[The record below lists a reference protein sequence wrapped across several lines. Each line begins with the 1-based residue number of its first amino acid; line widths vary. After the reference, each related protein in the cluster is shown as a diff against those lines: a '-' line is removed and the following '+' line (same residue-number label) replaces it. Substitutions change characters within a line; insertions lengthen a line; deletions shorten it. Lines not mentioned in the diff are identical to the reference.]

1 MAEIPENVQS
11 GFDSEYEALQEAR
24 QRIEQSTEL
33 SQGEREMALGRIA
46 QREMEHVRRVQAEAG
61 RAEENETLGRKLETA
76 RAQGG
81 VGLHHTPDGG
91 VQVQH
96 QTPDPSVSP
105 YLERPEVAEQRNR
118 LTTVTADLTEARQ
131 AIASNPNLPESERTR
146 MLAVIDERIQA
157 HQNPPPAALA
167 RPGVPTAPGTALAPT
182 DPRGTVDAS
191 TVAGTPRPRGTR
203 AAAPATPAAPP
214 PKGAPYQDPYDPGS
228 LYTDTGPV
236 SEIRRSFGEQGKIEQ
251 QAGLDS
257 AADVMAAAEQI
268 RAQKDAAYQRMRE
281 DLVSQDRMLRELDVQ
296 LGQLRSMQFDGERL
310 FRNGHGV
317 SLALGI
323 AVGAMQQTLNNV
335 LFPGSNAPNTAMALV
350 NDAIERDLQ
359 EQSVNF
365 QQGVTTLGMGRTAY
379 SMAREL
385 GMDHV
390 AAYEYAAASAQDYVA
405 RQLNA
410 RRLTM
415 GAGVAAQQA
424 LRAEQELRMSAMD
437 RREDALRMGAQQM
450 VARQGGGGAAQR
462 GRGGHPIAAM
472 TFVRPGVDITELT
485 KRLTPSRMN
494 DLVDTMMGA
503 SNVIRIVDQINALL
517 TETNGGQNFGTAAR
531 GRMSSLAGQLSNAIR
546 QASGMGALDNG
557 AITLTQQ
564 IAGDPLALTETL
576 PVLRGRLQELRAS
589 THATAREYVQYVGMG
604 DLVFDENAR
613 TTLVQP
619 RPSAPGMTSE
629 EGNAQGAGAP
639 ASGPFATLGRDVV
652 NNHEGAWRS
661 FAQWA
666 VGSEE
671 ERRSPGFQVT
681 GPPAGPS
688 PVERAMSSAVS
699 SEESE

>member
-1 MAEIPENVQS
+1 
-11 GFDSEYEALQEAR
+11 
-24 QRIEQSTEL
+24 
-33 SQGEREMALGRIA
+33 
-46 QREMEHVRRVQAEAG
+46 
-61 RAEENETLGRKLETA
+61 
-76 RAQGG
+76 
-81 VGLHHTPDGG
+81 
-91 VQVQH
+91 
-96 QTPDPSVSP
+96 
-105 YLERPEVAEQRNR
+105 
-118 LTTVTADLTEARQ
+118 
-131 AIASNPNLPESERTR
+131 
-146 MLAVIDERIQA
+146 
-157 HQNPPPAALA
+157 
-167 RPGVPTAPGTALAPT
+167 
-182 DPRGTVDAS
+182 
-191 TVAGTPRPRGTR
+191 
-203 AAAPATPAAPP
+203 
-214 PKGAPYQDPYDPGS
+214 
-228 LYTDTGPV
+228 
-236 SEIRRSFGEQGKIEQ
+236 
-251 QAGLDS
+251 
-257 AADVMAAAEQI
+257 MAAAEQI

-629 EGNAQGAGAP
+629 EDSGEGGRAP
-639 ASGPFATLGRDVV
+639 RSGPFTTFMGDIY
-652 NNHEGAWRS
+652 NNPRGVFEAGLDPYQREG
-661 FAQWA
+661 F
-666 VGSEE
+666 
-671 ERRSPGFQVT
+671 RRIF
-681 GPPAGPS
+681 GPPAGTNPPAGPG
-688 PVERAMSSAVS
+688 PVEQDTSQVTD